1 MFRNFWLMFYLFH
14 AKVIILN
21 CVSVVMNRQYGF
33 IIGYRLEGKT
43 PVERTRF
50 NRRFLGYTDKSQYGK
65 FSYSRDG
72 LMSRIPNIHA
82 FNSCFIIRMDD
93 LEEVR
98 DFCDQYHVELFIRE
112 VVLVESD
119 IEALSI

>member
-1 MFRNFWLMFYLFH
+1 MRFYLFH
-14 AKVIILN
+14 AKAIILKR
-21 CVSVVMNRQYGF
+21 VSVIMNRQFGF

-50 NRRFLGYTDKSQYGK
+50 NRKFLGYTDKSQYGR

-72 LMSRIPNIHA
+72 FMSGIPHVHA
-82 FNSCFIIRMDD
+82 FNACFIIRKDD
-93 LEEVR
+93 FEDVKG
-98 DFCDQYHVELFIRE
+98 FCDQYHVELFIRE

-119 IEALSI
+119 IEALGI

>member
-1 MFRNFWLMFYLFH
+1 MRFYLFQT
-14 AKVIILN
+14 KVIILN
-21 CVSVVMNRQYGF
+21 CVSVLMNKQSGF

-50 NRRFLGYTDKSQYGK
+50 NRKFLGYTDKSQYGK

-72 LMSRIPNIHA
+72 IMSRLPHVHA

-93 LEEVR
+93 LEEVKG
-98 DFCDQYHVELFIRE
+98 FCDQYDVELFVRE

-119 IEALSI
+119 IEVLNR